1 MSILMKILK
10 ILNQTTLK
18 MMLKKRNLLKKNM
31 IIINLQVY
39 QKRDILNYLMMI

>member
-39 QKRDILNYLMMI
+39 

>member
-1 MSILMKILK
+1 MKILK